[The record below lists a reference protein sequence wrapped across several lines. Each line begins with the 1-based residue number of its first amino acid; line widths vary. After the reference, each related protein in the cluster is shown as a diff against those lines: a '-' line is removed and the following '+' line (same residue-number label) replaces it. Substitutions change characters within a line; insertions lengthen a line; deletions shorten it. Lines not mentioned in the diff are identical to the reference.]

1 MAIRDDQTTPNGGRR
16 LYETRPPRERAFLV
30 GVELTG
36 GRSAWKAEDSLQ
48 ELALLA
54 DTAGLEVVGSTYQRL
69 KQPFPRY
76 FIGPGKIEEIA
87 VLRDTLQY
95 DLVVFDDELT
105 PAQARNIEDAL
116 QVRVLDRTGLILDIF
131 ARHAQ
136 THEGR
141 VQVELAQY
149 RYLLPRLRR
158 QWTHLERQ
166 AGGGGSSAGGVVG
179 LRGPGETQLEVDR
192 RLIAR
197 RIQWLEQ
204 QIEEVHRHRE
214 VYRERRRQSGIPV
227 IAIVGYTNA
236 GKSTLLNALSG
247 ANVRAEDRLFATL
260 DPTTRQVTL
269 PGGQQALLTD
279 TVGFIQKLPTQLVA
293 AFRATLEEIREAD
306 VLLHVL
312 DITHPNAAQQTQT
325 VLDTLRDLHVED
337 RPIIT
342 VLNKV
347 DLMAGMNEVE
357 TERVAEALGMPDDYV
372 AVSARKGWGL
382 DTLLSRIEQT
392 LSERMMPLTA
402 FIPYRRNDL
411 VSLWHMRGVID
422 EERYEAEGTLI
433 AGRLPVE
440 LVRWFEP
447 FSKPVFAA

>member
-1 MAIRDDQTTPNGGRR
+1 
-16 LYETRPPRERAFLV
+16 
-30 GVELTG
+30 
-36 GRSAWKAEDSLQ
+36 
-48 ELALLA
+48 
-54 DTAGLEVVGSTYQRL
+54 
-69 KQPFPRY
+69 
-76 FIGPGKIEEIA
+76 
-87 VLRDTLQY
+87 
-95 DLVVFDDELT
+95 
-105 PAQARNIEDAL
+105 
-116 QVRVLDRTGLILDIF
+116 
-131 ARHAQ
+131 
-136 THEGR
+136 
-141 VQVELAQY
+141 
-149 RYLLPRLRR
+149 
-158 QWTHLERQ
+158 
-166 AGGGGSSAGGVVG
+166 
-179 LRGPGETQLEVDR
+179 
-192 RLIAR
+192 
-197 RIQWLEQ
+197 
-204 QIEEVHRHRE
+204 

-440 LVRWFEP
+440 LLRWFEP